1 MADAKKG
8 KSPKE
13 FAGMFNTVSVA
24 LPDHLHDMSLA
35 DFLMGGVSAV
45 CSPLAP

>member
-1 MADAKKG
+1 MAETTKVKT
-8 KSPKE
+8 PKD
-13 FAGMFNTVSVA
+13 FAGMFDTVSVA

-45 CSPLAP
+45 CSPFAP